1 MARRCRATARILA
14 VADVL
19 EALTADR
26 PYQQQSM
33 PFDGIGAVLTTE
45 AGTHFDEDC
54 VAACMDGVVE
64 LAVASR
70 QARRA
75 AQQVA

>member
-1 MARRCRATARILA
+1 M
-14 VADVL
+14 
-19 EALTADR
+19 
-26 PYQQQSM
+26 
-33 PFDGIGAVLTTE
+33 LTTGG
-45 AGTHFDEDC
+45 GTHFDEDC

-75 AQQVA
+75 APQVA

>member
-1 MARRCRATARILA
+1 MPIEG
-14 VADVL
+14 V
-19 EALTADR
+19 EA
-26 PYQQQSM
+26 M
-33 PFDGIGAVLTTE
+33 LTTG

-70 QARRA
+70 QARRDA
-75 AQQVA
+75 RVA